1 MNHIPSFVQLTPLIA
16 TSGQPGPDDFHGI
29 AAAGHVA
36 VINIAM
42 PDSENALADEGRRV
56 TEVGMTYVHI
66 PVPFDAPR
74 ARHLAQFTA
83 ALSAFEGERVWI
95 HCPMNLRVSAFLF
108 HYLRGTGMEEAD
120 ARSPVLARWAPHWAP
135 QLGTPY
141 GRGLEALPG
150 STDLIAS
157 NVGRGSVRHALRST
171 ACTPP

>member
-1 MNHIPSFVQLTPLIA
+1 MLRSMPEYAVALRDRSRSAADGNKARAMNHIPNFVQLTPLIA

-74 ARHLAQFTA
+74 ARYLAQFTA
-83 ALSAFEGERVWI
+83 ALSALRHEPARV
-95 HCPMNLRVSAFLF
+95 RVPPSLSSW
-108 HYLRGTGMEEAD
+108 HR
-120 ARSPVLARWAPHWAP
+120 H
-135 QLGTPY
+135 
-141 GRGLEALPG
+141 GRGWCAFTGACPLGIP
-150 STDLIAS
+150 
-157 NVGRGSVRHALRST
+157 VGH
-171 ACTPP
+171 PI